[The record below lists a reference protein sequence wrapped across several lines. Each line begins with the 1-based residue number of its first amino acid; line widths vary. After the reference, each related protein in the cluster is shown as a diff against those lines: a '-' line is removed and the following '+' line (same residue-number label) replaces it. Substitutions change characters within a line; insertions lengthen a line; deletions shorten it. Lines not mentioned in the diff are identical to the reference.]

1 MTNGFLLPLFNLLVH
16 VIHAIN
22 LVEYFK
28 KAVCIFYRRAYSVK
42 VLDKPKTIEA
52 SNIAI
57 DIYQIFKFGILFVL
71 WFIEMES
78 ELSKVI
84 IFYLLASNLF
94 TYFYYQV
101 WGSKY
106 ESRTDRETL
115 NRKFLNTIFAIAFY
129 LLAYAYLY
137 QFHYQEMIC
146 WLVNANALEAI
157 YLSISTAFT
166 LTYSGFSPKGDDI
179 TIYMVFMSEIINTF
193 FFLTIIISNA
203 VPKHS

>member
-1 MTNGFLLPLFNLLVH
+1 M
-16 VIHAIN
+16 IHAIN

-106 ESRTDRETL
+106 ESRTDRDTL

-137 QFHYQEMIC
+137 QFHYQEMIY